1 MNRTDMVLRKE
12 MMTAAT
18 TPSRCPVAH
27 DFDPF
32 GDRYREDPYPIFKEL
47 RDAAPVVYVPDL
59 DAYLITRY
67 DDIVKVFID
76 RETFSSEGSSSNFS
90 PLCPEA
96 QQILSTGFP
105 RKATLT
111 NCDAPRHT
119 RMRAV
124 VVKCLTPRRWSQSQ
138 PAVRAYATQ
147 LIDELVNKPVA
158 DLQAD
163 LAYSLP
169 AFAGFALLGFPLED
183 TDLLK
188 GWCTNRVLLT
198 YGKLSPDQQIQAARE
213 VVDFWNYAAAH
224 VQRRIKE
231 PGDDLTTD
239 LLEVARKSD
248 GEVTTED
255 VLNIVYS
262 ISLASHETSQNA
274 MLNGLRR
281 LLESRDQWNLLC
293 DEPELIPDA
302 VEELLRYEAPAISLR
317 RKTTRDTEIGG
328 IPIPAGARVL
338 MLTGSAN
345 RDPQHFPNP
354 ETLDFRRP
362 NAREHLSL
370 GKQWHFCL
378 GAPLARFEYGLVLE
392 QLTQKAPRMRL
403 LADQTFDYH
412 PLAQFR
418 VMKQLLV
425 EPRPMQ

>member
-1 MNRTDMVLRKE
+1 
-12 MMTAAT
+12 MTAT
-18 TPSRCPVAH
+18 IPSSGCPIAH

-32 GDRYREDPYPIFKEL
+32 GDRYREDPYRIFSEL
-47 RDAAPVVYVPDL
+47 RDAAPVVYVPEL
-59 DAYLITRY
+59 DVYLVTRY

-76 RETFSSEGSSSNFS
+76 RETFSSEGASSNFS

-96 QQILSTGFP
+96 QHILSTGFP

-119 RMRAV
+119 RMRAT

-147 LIDELVNKPVA
+147 LVDALIAKPVA

-169 AFAGFALLGFPLED
+169 AFAGFALLGFPPED

-188 GWCTNRVLLT
+188 SWCTNRVLLT
-198 YGKLSPDQQIQAARE
+198 YGKLPSDKQIQAAQE
-213 VVDFWNYAAAH
+213 VVDFWNYTAAH
-224 VQRRIKE
+224 VQRRIKD
-231 PGDDLTTD
+231 PGDDLTSD
-239 LLEVARKSD
+239 LLEVARKSND
-248 GEVTTED
+248 EVTTED
-255 VLNIVYS
+255 VLNMVYS

-274 MLNGLRR
+274 ILNGLRR
-281 LLESRDQWNLLC
+281 LLENRDQWNLLC
-293 DEPELIPDA
+293 ENPTLIPDA
-302 VEELLRYEAPAISLR
+302 VEELLRYDAPAISLR

-328 IPIPAGARVL
+328 IPIPAGARVM

-345 RDPQHFPNP
+345 RDPQHFPDP
-354 ETLDFRRP
+354 ETLNVRRP

-378 GAPLARFEYGLVLE
+378 GAPLARFEYSLVLE

-403 LADQTFDYH
+403 LPGQTFDYH

-425 EPRPMQ
+425 EPMPRQ